1 MTKIEARQLV
11 LETETNNQWIH
22 PVELVCKVHNHEE
35 DPLVVDKDNK
45 WWVAIYF
52 EQQQNNTRAFYDFES
67 ARCYIK
73 GVEMG
78 IKHIAFL
85 NRNIYPPTG

>member
-1 MTKIEARQLV
+1 MNKVEAHQLV

-22 PVELVCKVHNHEE
+22 PVELVCKVHNHEK
-35 DPLVVDKDNK
+35 DPLVQDKNTT
-45 WWVAIYF
+45 WWVTIHFA
-52 EQQQNNTRAFYDFES
+52 EQSYNTRVFYDFDS

-78 IKHIAFL
+78 IKHVAFL
-85 NRNIYPPTG
+85 NKE